1 MYNLIKRFFDILFS
15 LIIIIILI
23 PLFVPVI
30 ILLFFTGENEI
41 FYRQIR
47 VGKNNKDF
55 GMLKFVTMVKNSP
68 NIGTGIYT
76 AKNDPRVLPVGKFLR
91 KTKIN
96 ELPQIFN
103 ILLGDMS
110 FVGPRPLI
118 RRTYLFYTAKEQKII
133 GSVKPGLTGIGSV
146 FFRDEESLFFNV
158 KTNLE
163 DYYKNNIAPSK
174 ASLELWYINRKS
186 FYVDFMI
193 ILTTAWVIFFPK
205 SNLLVKVFKN
215 LPDL

>member
-1 MYNLIKRFFDILFS
+1 MYNFVKRLFDILFS
-15 LIIIIILI
+15 LIIIIILT
-23 PLFVPVI
+23 PLFISVI
-30 ILLFFTGENEI
+30 ILLFFTGENEV

-47 VGKNNKDF
+47 VGKNNIDF
-55 GMLKFVTMVKNSP
+55 GMLKFVTMIKNSP

-103 ILLGDMS
+103 ILIGDMS

-118 RRTYLFYTAKEQKII
+118 RRTYQFYSEKEQEII
-133 GSVKPGLTGIGSV
+133 GSIKPGLTGIGSV
-146 FFRDEESLFFNV
+146 FFRDEESILLNI

-163 DYYKNNIAPSK
+163 DYYKNKIAPKK
-174 ASLELWYINRKS
+174 ASLELWYVSKKS
-186 FYVDFMI
+186 FYVDLMI
-193 ILTTAWVIFFPK
+193 ILTTAWTILFPK
-205 SNLLVKVFKN
+205 SNLLTKIFKS
-215 LPDL
+215 LQDL